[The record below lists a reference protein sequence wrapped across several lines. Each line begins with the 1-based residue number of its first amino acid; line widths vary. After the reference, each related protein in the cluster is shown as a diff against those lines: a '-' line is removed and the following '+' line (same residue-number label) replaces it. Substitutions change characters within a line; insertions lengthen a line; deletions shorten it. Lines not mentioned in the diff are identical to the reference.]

1 MLVGPNDPRWFGG
14 GTGGGIGG
22 GPGVIGG
29 GLP

>member
-22 GPGVIGG
+22 GPGFIG

>member
-1 MLVGPNDPRWFGG
+1 MLVGPNDPRWFSG

-22 GPGVIGG
+22 GPGFIG